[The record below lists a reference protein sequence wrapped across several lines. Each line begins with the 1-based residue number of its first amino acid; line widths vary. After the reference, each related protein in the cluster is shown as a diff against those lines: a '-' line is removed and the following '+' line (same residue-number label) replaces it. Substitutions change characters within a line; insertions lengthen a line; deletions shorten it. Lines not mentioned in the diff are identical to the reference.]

1 LLGIILKGHG
11 KLEPQRAGFV
21 MRDKELPPLAVVDQ
35 RSHQAS
41 VSIIL
46 AEGLRTSPL
55 FDQDSLNPSDSD
67 PFTLTQV
74 TSIDLKHPQN
84 TKAARKHIV
93 SNDHTLRLGT
103 MGADITRLKTS
114 ACFKILFQASV
125 AKHRYSAS

>member
-1 LLGIILKGHG
+1 LEIFLLGIILKGHG

-93 SNDHTLRLGT
+93 SNDHTQGWGPWEQTLH
-103 MGADITRLKTS
+103 DS
-114 ACFKILFQASV
+114 
-125 AKHRYSAS
+125 KHRLASRYYFRLS